1 MGGFLF
7 MWKYPKLFDVLIVG
21 AGHAGCEA
29 AHAAAR
35 MGVQTALLT
44 MNLDTIGKMSC
55 NPSVGGTAK
64 GHIVREIDA
73 LGGLMGKVADR
84 RSIQF
89 RMLNASKG
97 PAVRSPRSQAD
108 KALYAQEMKFR
119 LEKTVNLEIKQG
131 TIESLVVEGGRIIG
145 VTTQEGIQYQAKT
158 VILSSGTFMRG
169 LLHIGQ
175 THFSGGRGGDKA
187 ATGLSPCLEL
197 LGFQLGRL
205 KTGTPPRINR
215 RSIDFSKCEV
225 QFGDENVRFSYDE
238 PEEKMEQM
246 PCHITYTTP
255 ETHAVIHQNLHRS
268 PMYGS
273 GTIKGIGPR
282 YCPSIEDKVVRFA
295 NKDRHQ
301 IFLEPEGLT
310 TEEVYVNGISSSLP
324 FDVQLQMI
332 HSCVGLEKAEIMRAA
347 YAIEYDYV
355 KSDQIYST
363 LETKRIEGL
372 FLAGQVN
379 GTTGYEE
386 AAGQGLIA
394 GINAACKSLSK
405 APFIMKRSESY
416 IGVMIDDLIRFDVTE
431 PYRMFTSRAEHRLL
445 LRQDNADLRL
455 RPLAYAL
462 GMVNKEQFDRAIEKQ
477 QTIDR
482 EKERLGTI
490 FKLIE
495 GRGMSLAQLICRPD
509 WTYAGLLKHFPEQVI
524 DFGPDVNTQIEL
536 YLKYAGY
543 IERQQKDVAKLEH
556 LDAIRIPRE
565 LQYDAIVGLGTEAR
579 QKFTRFTPENLGQAS
594 RISGITPADISILLI
609 VLQKR
614 YKESMSKPI
623 TLPTLLIVTDNP
635 SIRFWV
641 KKQLNEEFFI
651 LNAESAQ
658 EALDALNARLD
669 FIIVD
674 AAFEKCAAL
683 DLCKQLSQLTQKW
696 IVPILLVTGRLKKSF
711 RDRAIEA
718 GVTDFLSDQLDVE
731 ELKMRIAQ
739 GRKTASARQKTED
752 IALKLKKRMQ

>member
-1 MGGFLF
+1 M
-7 MWKYPKLFDVLIVG
+7 MWKYPKIFDVLVIG

-35 MGVQTALLT
+35 MGAETLLLT

-108 KALYAQEMKFR
+108 KALYALEMKYR
-119 LEKTVNLEIKQG
+119 LEQTANLEIKQG
-131 TIESLVVEGGRIIG
+131 TTESLLVEKGSVIG
-145 VTTQEGIQYQAKT
+145 VATQEGIEYRAKT

-187 ATGLSPCLEL
+187 VTGLSPCLET

-225 QFGDENVRFSYDE
+225 QFGDEGVRFSYDA
-238 PEEKMEQM
+238 PEERM
-246 PCHITYTTP
+246 PQVPCYITYTTP
-255 ETHAVIHQNLHRS
+255 QTHEVIRANLHRS

-273 GTIKGIGPR
+273 KTIEGIGPR

-295 NKDRHQ
+295 DKERHQ
-301 IFLEPEGLT
+301 LFLEPEGLT
-310 TEEVYVNGISSSLP
+310 TEEIYVNGISSSLP
-324 FDVQLQMI
+324 FDVQLDLI
-332 HSCVGLEKAEIMRAA
+332 HSCIGLETAEIMRAA

-355 KSDQIYST
+355 KSDQIYPT
-363 LETKRIEGL
+363 LETKRVEGL

-386 AAGQGLIA
+386 AAAQGLIA
-394 GINAACKSLSK
+394 GINAACKCLGK
-405 APFIMKRSESY
+405 PPFIMKRSESY
-416 IGVMIDDLIRFDVTE
+416 IGVMIDDLIRFDLAE

-455 RPLAYAL
+455 RPLAYEL
-462 GMVNKEQFDRAIEKQ
+462 GMVSRAQFDRVMDKKQ
-477 QTIDR
+477 TLDR
-482 EKERLGTI
+482 EIERLNKT
-490 FKLIE
+490 FKTLD
-495 GRGMSLAQLICRPD
+495 GRGSSIAQIICRPD
-509 WTYAGLLKHFPEQVI
+509 WTYGQVLAHFPDVVHN
-524 DFGPDVNTQIEL
+524 FGADMNEQIEL
-536 YLKYAGY
+536 ELKYAGY
-543 IERQQKDVAKLEH
+543 IERQKKDVAKLED
-556 LDAIRIPRE
+556 LDRVHIPAA
-565 LQYDAIVGLGTEAR
+565 LQYDQIIGLRTEAK
-579 QKFTRFTPENLGQAS
+579 QKLTRFTPINLGQAS

-609 VLQKR
+609 ALQKR
-614 YKESMSKPI
+614 
-623 TLPTLLIVTDNP
+623 
-635 SIRFWV
+635 
-641 KKQLNEEFFI
+641 
-651 LNAESAQ
+651 
-658 EALDALNARLD
+658 
-669 FIIVD
+669 
-674 AAFEKCAAL
+674 
-683 DLCKQLSQLTQKW
+683 
-696 IVPILLVTGRLKKSF
+696 
-711 RDRAIEA
+711 
-718 GVTDFLSDQLDVE
+718 
-731 ELKMRIAQ
+731 
-739 GRKTASARQKTED
+739 
-752 IALKLKKRMQ
+752 